1 MIEKNYGHIVAL
13 SSIAGLVGIPYG
25 TVYCSTKFAVKGN
38 IHLIFNDYKN
48 IFIIKE
54 RIFNLM
60 VYERIMEGVMEA
72 VSEELRVLSNGKSNI
87 KFTTVYPNFVLTGLA
102 KNIKI
107 R

>member
-60 VYERIMEGVMEA
+60 VYASAAFMEA

>member
-60 VYERIMEGVMEA
+60 VYASAAFMEA

-102 KNIKI
+102 KKIKI

>member
-25 TVYCSTKFAVKGN
+25 TVYCPTKFAVKGN
-38 IHLIFNDYKN
+38 IHLIFNNYKN

-60 VYERIMEGVMEA
+60 VYASAAFMEA

-102 KNIKI
+102 KKIKI